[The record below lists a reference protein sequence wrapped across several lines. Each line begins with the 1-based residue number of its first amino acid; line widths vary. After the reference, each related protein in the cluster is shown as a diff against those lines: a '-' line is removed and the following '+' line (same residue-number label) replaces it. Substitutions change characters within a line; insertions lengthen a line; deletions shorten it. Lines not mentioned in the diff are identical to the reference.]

1 MTRKHVVTVTATD
14 CRTGWIFKC
23 SCGMRFIVRQRSVAL
38 SIAARHKRE
47 HESETEF

>member
-23 SCGMRFIVRQRSVAL
+23 SCGMRFIVRQRSEAE
-38 SIAARHKRE
+38 RHKRE